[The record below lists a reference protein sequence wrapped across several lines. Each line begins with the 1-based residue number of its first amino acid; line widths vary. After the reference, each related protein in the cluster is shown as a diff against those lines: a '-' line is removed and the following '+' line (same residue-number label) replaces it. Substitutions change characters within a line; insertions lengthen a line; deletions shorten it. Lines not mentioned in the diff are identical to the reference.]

1 MLRDSCLSTSLF
13 LGIDIISINIYMRT
27 FKEYYQGNQI
37 MNANATSVRKGSKS
51 MMRAGRKHENLTRKE
66 YNHKCPHVRNLM
78 TGGAGSIN
86 LLGQPLINSLQLYGM
101 EFEPGTVK
109 GIGNSDV
116 EIEMFENEEGQPQ
129 AILRRKNK

>member
-1 MLRDSCLSTSLF
+1 MQ
-13 LGIDIISINIYMRT
+13 T
-27 FKEYYQGNQI
+27 FKEYYQGNHM

-51 MMRAGRKHENLTRKE
+51 IMRSGRKHENLTRKE
-66 YNHKCPHVRNLM
+66 YKHKCPHVKNLIN
-78 TGGAGSIN
+78 GGARSIN
-86 LLGQPLINSLQLYGM
+86 LLGQPLMNSLQMYGM

>member
-1 MLRDSCLSTSLF
+1 MQ
-13 LGIDIISINIYMRT
+13 T
-27 FKEYYQGNQI
+27 FKEYYQGNH
-37 MNANATSVRKGSKS
+37 MMHANATSVCKGGKS
-51 MMRAGRKHENLTRKE
+51 IMRSGRKHENLTRKE
-66 YNHKCPHVRNLM
+66 YKHKCPHVKNLIN
-78 TGGAGSIN
+78 GGAGSIN
-86 LLGQPLINSLQLYGM
+86 LLGQPLMNSLQMYGM